1 MLRIVRDE
9 AFPFIK
15 TLGASAAEIEARDSI
30 SEDHAGITEAFTLI
44 LANPLLVPYKFDPS
58 FCKTA

>member
-15 TLGASAAEIEARDSI
+15 TLGREAGNNAYIHHMKNAVSLIANRNISDVNRSAKIKE
-30 SEDHAGITEAFTLI
+30 
-44 LANPLLVPYKFDPS
+44 PLWVRRTP
-58 FCKTA
+58 

>member
-15 TLGASAAEIEARDSI
+15 TLGASTAEIEARDSL

-44 LANPLLVPYKFDPS
+44 LANPLLLPYKFDPS